1 MSIVVY
7 DINTHLKNDSILESI
22 AGKKISIF
30 PIVATDGE
38 KSPYIVYFYTPTVSD
53 VESYWLRHDYL
64 RYSVFDINVDRMFK
78 IANRIVELLA
88 IGNEVN
94 TENGVLSSNY
104 RVLSS
109 WQTGS
114 SLGTPTEINGLYRIN
129 LDFKVCNVVK

>member
-7 DINTHLKNDSILESI
+7 DINTHLKNDSTLETI
-22 AGKKISIF
+22 AGKKMSIF
-30 PIVATDGE
+30 PIVATDRQ
-38 KSPYIVYFYTPTVSD
+38 KAPYIVYFYTPNVSD

-64 RYSVFDINVDRMFK
+64 RYSVFDVDVDRMFK
-78 IANRIVELLA
+78 IADRIVQLLG

-94 TENGVLSSNY
+94 TQNGVISQNY